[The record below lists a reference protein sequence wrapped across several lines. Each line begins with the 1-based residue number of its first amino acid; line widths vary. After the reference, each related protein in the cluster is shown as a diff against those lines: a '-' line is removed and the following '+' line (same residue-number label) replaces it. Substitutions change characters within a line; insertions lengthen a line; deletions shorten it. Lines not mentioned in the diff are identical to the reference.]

1 MNKFKI
7 VHYLERISRNQDLV
21 RLGEGLG
28 LNGTELRKRKDSD
41 AFLDDLVRDWLERKY
56 RVDEVGEPTWRKL
69 VEVLRDVEQ
78 NGLANDIEK
87 EQGLK
92 RSN

>member
-69 VEVLRDVEQ
+69 VEVLRDIEQ